1 MIDCQMFPGRETR
14 SDFAPL
20 RDRRWDLCDLGRR
33 PDPYFRHP
41 WPKMLMECLL
51 ELCRLLEQGLVSNS
65 YERRDDSRP
74 SGCEGVRWDGV
85 RVERGSRCSTAGGR
99 WWVRVRG
106 EGFLGGFV
114 GERGSGKRGE
124 REGEWVQVA
133 RERGMGQAE
142 GRWTSSSASA
152 SLWLGALEQAGCY
165 AAPRR

>member
-65 YERRDDSRP
+65 YERRDDSR
-74 SGCEGVRWDGV
+74 SSRCEGVRWDGV
-85 RVERGSRCSTAGGR
+85 RVEREAVGAVQPAVDGG
-99 WWVRVRG
+99 
-106 EGFLGGFV
+106 
-114 GERGSGKRGE
+114 
-124 REGEWVQVA
+124 
-133 RERGMGQAE
+133 
-142 GRWTSSSASA
+142 
-152 SLWLGALEQAGCY
+152 
-165 AAPRR
+165 